1 LPERCAEEWNA
12 HCELQEACRKLS
24 SGKYLPESAC
34 GGLQEPFIGKRF
46 KRIIF
51 CWHNLCPFNCK
62 VINLLLMKTNIRF
75 LVLFAVMFSV
85 IANVSAQT
93 KTKKVAKYG
102 EVYELSEKIN
112 GVYIPKD
119 MEDAIRELDRILS
132 AEEKA
137 KLKEVE
143 SGIDL
148 HFSLGMWLRNNWG
161 LWANSRLV
169 ANLEKMGI
177 VFFDADGISSHICCA
192 YLDHLKGKKYVP
204 EKREVRHSGSN
215 KDFVVDESS
224 WNYIGNNRKKFMEK
238 GIAEGKR
245 VKFGYRYG
253 FSSGMEE
260 QTVKELGNL
269 REPEGIITDVN
280 YYNRHYK
287 VRLIKSYSQH
297 GIVIFDGNVKM
308 GNDGKYNLDKNYAR
322 SFTGDPSVF
331 FMQNGDEVW
340 FNISD
345 GMWTIV
351 E

>member
-1 LPERCAEEWNA
+1 
-12 HCELQEACRKLS
+12 
-24 SGKYLPESAC
+24 
-34 GGLQEPFIGKRF
+34 
-46 KRIIF
+46 
-51 CWHNLCPFNCK
+51 
-62 VINLLLMKTNIRF
+62 
-75 LVLFAVMFSV
+75 
-85 IANVSAQT
+85 
-93 KTKKVAKYG
+93 
-102 EVYELSEKIN
+102 
-112 GVYIPKD
+112 
-119 MEDAIRELDRILS
+119 
-132 AEEKA
+132 
-137 KLKEVE
+137 
-143 SGIDL
+143 
-148 HFSLGMWLRNNWG
+148 
-161 LWANSRLV
+161 
-169 ANLEKMGI
+169 MGI
-177 VFFDADGISSHICCA
+177 VFFDTDGISSHICCA

-204 EKREVRHSGSN
+204 EKRKVRHSGSN

-253 FSSGMEE
+253 FSSGVEE

-287 VRLIKSYSQH
+287 VRLVKSYSPH